1 MDYVDYGHSSFL
13 VSWFRCT
20 SFSYKER
27 GVTFV
32 TFLKSK
38 KVSLKPLYKKG
49 FFIVTPLYRG
59 KTKKYFFPLNFGVT
73 NVTNVTLMF

>member
-1 MDYVDYGHSSFL
+1 MDYVYCGRSSFL
-13 VSWFRCT
+13 VSWFCCT
-20 SFSYKER
+20 SFFIER

-38 KVSLKPLYKKG
+38 KVSLKPLYQKG
-49 FFIVTPLYRG
+49 FFIVTSLYRG